1 MSRTPASVEL
11 PTALTIA
18 TSDSGGGAGIQAD
31 LKTME
36 ACGTFGT
43 SVLCATTAQNT
54 QGVESVHVLPTE
66 EIGAQLEAVCGDF
79 EVGAAK
85 TGMLATAEVVEF
97 VAERAQEF
105 SFPLVVD
112 PVMVATSG
120 DRLLE
125 PAGEA
130 AYEDLIAEATL
141 VTPNAQEATVL
152 TDVAIDGEEAA
163 IEAGEAIRGMGAAA
177 ALMKGG
183 HIPDEAV
190 GDVLVGADGTK
201 TFTHPRVG
209 TDATHGSGCTL
220 ASAIAAH
227 LARGEDLEEAVGEG
241 IDLLSR
247 AVRYPLD
254 VGEGPGTVHHL
265 VEIRERAARDATASA
280 VREAVDSLVVRDV
293 APLVPEVG
301 TNVAGATPYA
311 ETIEEVA
318 AVEGR
323 MTNTPGGARPTRGVA
338 FGASEHA
345 ARFLLAAREEAP
357 ELRFALDCRFDG
369 EIEAALAGLDGPV
382 VELTGDRR
390 SGSADGTPER
400 AIREAFSGTKGEA
413 SEGDASGG
421 TPVAGIERDPVD
433 REALAWIVASD
444 SETLVERAT
453 TVLDALDG
461 SKSDSA

>member
-1 MSRTPASVEL
+1 
-11 PTALTIA
+11 
-18 TSDSGGGAGIQAD
+18 
-31 LKTME
+31 
-36 ACGTFGT
+36 
-43 SVLCATTAQNT
+43 
-54 QGVESVHVLPTE
+54 
-66 EIGAQLEAVCGDF
+66 
-79 EVGAAK
+79 
-85 TGMLATAEVVEF
+85 
-97 VAERAQEF
+97 
-105 SFPLVVD
+105 
-112 PVMVATSG
+112 MVATSG

-125 PAGEA
+125 SAGEA

-141 VTPNAQEATVL
+141 VTPNAEEATVL
-152 TDVAIDGEEAA
+152 TDVEIDGEKAA
-163 IEAGEAIRGMGAAA
+163 IEAGEAICEMGAEA
-177 ALMKGG
+177 ALVKGG
-183 HIPDEAV
+183 HVPGEAV
-190 GDVLVGADGTK
+190 GDVLVGSEGAR
-201 TFTHPRVG
+201 TFTHPRVE

-227 LARGEDLEEAVGEG
+227 LARGADPEEAVGEG
-241 IDLLSR
+241 ISLLSR

-254 VGEGPGTVHHL
+254 VGEGPGAVHHL

-357 ELRFALDCRFDG
+357 ELRFALDCRFDE
-369 EIEAALAGLDGPV
+369 EIEAALTRLDGPV
-382 VELTGDRR
+382 VELEGGWTGEPVD
-390 SGSADGTPER
+390 DMPER
-400 AIREAFSGTKGEA
+400 AVREAFGGTEGEA
-413 SEGDASGG
+413 SEGDTSGG
-421 TPVAGIERDPVD
+421 TPVAAVECDPVE
-433 REALAWIVASD
+433 REALTWIVAPDSD
-444 SETLVERAT
+444 ALVERTT

-461 SKSDSA
+461 ET